1 MRSRKKRKF
10 KKGFKRF
17 LLFLFLIIFIG
28 IIFLLNQK
36 KVIDLNNIWENTK
49 SIFIRENSENID
61 NINNK
66 TESTDFVNLF
76 KNRLASRGFIFAS
89 SSEISS
95 NGDIK
100 IFLMKD
106 DFQSGYIYINT
117 KDGAGYAWITFISA
131 IDAEPLKTKLKNDFK
146 NLEYIDLRFSNKI
159 FYKFRNKDIDLF
171 KNNIIENKREEN
183 YQNIDSDSSTT
194 PLLIENEE
202 H

>member
-95 NGDIK
+95 HGDIK